1 MQTLDQ
7 WFLSLVKRSARG
19 QSVVQNGSEIIF
31 PLCWQVRAVVL
42 FILAGCG
49 LLLFGLTSSRP
60 IPGNPWYLKPILVSI
75 VGGLPVA
82 ILLAL
87 PGRVVIDSSGITQRF
102 WWRPERRMPWS
113 DFASVI
119 HDRNDGSTI
128 VYGKFEPPI
137 AFSPYLV
144 DQSRFDREVTAFS
157 QTYEIRDDL

>member
-19 QSVVQNGSEIIF
+19 QSVAQNGSEKVF
-31 PLCWQVRAVVL
+31 ALCWQVRAVVL

-49 LLLFGLTSSRP
+49 LLLFGLTSSSP
-60 IPGNPWYLKPILVSI
+60 IPGHPWYLKPILVAI

-102 WWRPERRMPWS
+102 WWRPERCMPWS
-113 DFASVI
+113 DFLPLLSTTEMTDPRLFTASSSLRLLFLPTLSI
-119 HDRNDGSTI
+119 SRDL
-128 VYGKFEPPI
+128 I
-137 AFSPYLV
+137 A
-144 DQSRFDREVTAFS
+144 R
-157 QTYEIRDDL
+157 